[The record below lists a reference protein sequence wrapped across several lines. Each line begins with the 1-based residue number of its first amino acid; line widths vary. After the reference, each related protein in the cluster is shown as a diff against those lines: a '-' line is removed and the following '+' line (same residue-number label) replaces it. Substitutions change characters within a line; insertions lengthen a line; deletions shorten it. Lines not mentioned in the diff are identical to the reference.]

1 MYDPVTIAKG
11 FLNLMKQSSE
21 EDIVRQ
27 IDNFLV
33 FFRGLRDQ
41 FEIVRSKSPR
51 FSGKNFHFLADLITD
66 LESDPEGTLR
76 STDYR
81 TTITNLLEDISFGK
95 IEIARK
101 ASPQSS
107 PRK

>member
-1 MYDPVTIAKG
+1 MHDPVTIARG

-21 EDIVRQ
+21 EEIVGQ

-33 FFRGLRDQ
+33 YFRGLRDQ
-41 FEIVRSKSPR
+41 FEIVKSRSTR

-76 STDYR
+76 SEDYR
-81 TTITNLLEDISFGK
+81 TFITNLLEDLSSGK
-95 IEIARK
+95 LEIVRRSK
-101 ASPQSS
+101 PE
-107 PRK
+107 

>member
-1 MYDPVTIAKG
+1 MRDPVTISKG

-21 EDIVRQ
+21 EDIVGQ

-33 FFRGLRDQ
+33 YFRGLRDQ
-41 FEIVRSKSPR
+41 FEIVKSKSTR

-76 STDYR
+76 SDDYR
-81 TTITNLLEDISFGK
+81 AFITNLLDDISSGRL
-95 IEIARK
+95 EIARK
-101 ASPQSS
+101 GQT
-107 PRK
+107 

>member
-1 MYDPVTIAKG
+1 MRDPVTIAKG

-21 EDIVRQ
+21 EDIVKQ

-33 FFRGLRDQ
+33 YFRGLRDH
-41 FEIVRSKSPR
+41 FEIVKSKSPR

-76 STDYR
+76 SEDYR
-81 TTITNLLEDISFGK
+81 SFITNLLDDISTGK
-95 IEIARK
+95 LEITRK
-101 ASPQSS
+101 ST
-107 PRK
+107 